1 MAPVTEGKRTAE
13 FLVSEANGHRS
24 REEVTVTVAANTT
37 VPAGR
42 IMGRITATGKY
53 VPQVAAGTDNGT
65 REPAAILYA
74 NVTNDTGDAA
84 DFTATIVA
92 RDAEVEGAALTYD
105 PAANAG
111 AIATANADLAAFGLI
126 VR

>member
-13 FLVSEANGHRS
+13 FLVSEANAYRS
-24 REEVTVTVAANTT
+24 RQEVTVTIAANTT

-42 IMGRITATGKY
+42 IMGEITASGKY
-53 VPQVAAGTDNGT
+53 VPQVLAGTDNGT
-65 REPAAILYA
+65 REPAAILYG
-74 NVTNDTGDAA
+74 NVTNDTSSAA

-92 RDAEVEGAALTYD
+92 RDAEVQGAALTYD
-105 PAANAG
+105 PAANDA
-111 AIATANADLAAFGLI
+111 AKVTANGALAAFGLI